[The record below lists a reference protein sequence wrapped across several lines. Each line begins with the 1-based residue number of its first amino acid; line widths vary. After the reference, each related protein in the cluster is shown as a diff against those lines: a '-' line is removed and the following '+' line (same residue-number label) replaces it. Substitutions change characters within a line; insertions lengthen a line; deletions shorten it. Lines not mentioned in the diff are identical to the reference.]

1 VLLDCANGAA
11 SEIAPDVFKKA
22 GCNISHIYSQPNGL
36 NINKDCGSTHISN
49 LANEV
54 VKGGFDIGFAYDGDA
69 DRLLAVS
76 EKGEIIDGDVLMSAL
91 TLFLKNKGLLYKDTL
106 VVTEMSNMGVDVF
119 GKKNSVK
126 IVRTKVGDRY
136 VVEEMQK
143 SGYAIGGEQ
152 SGHIILLPF
161 STTGD
166 GILASLKIAQI
177 LAENKLKASNFFEIM
192 KPLPQVLINVRINN
206 EMKTELKN
214 DNEIQTLYR
223 KVTDELDGN
232 GRIVLRVSGT
242 EPVIRV
248 MIEGEDLELIE
259 NRAKLIADKIKQKL
273 N

>member
-1 VLLDCANGAA
+1 
-11 SEIAPDVFKKA
+11 
-22 GCNISHIYSQPNGL
+22 
-36 NINKDCGSTHISN
+36 
-49 LANEV
+49 
-54 VKGGFDIGFAYDGDA
+54 
-69 DRLLAVS
+69 
-76 EKGEIIDGDVLMSAL
+76 
-91 TLFLKNKGLLYKDTL
+91 
-106 VVTEMSNMGVDVF
+106 
-119 GKKNSVK
+119 
-126 IVRTKVGDRY
+126 